1 NFDFSISMFT
11 IALEL
16 KFVAGAPFFV
26 TWLTLGLGEFASLLV
41 GAFVM
46 DKLGKRVDLSR

>member
-1 NFDFSISMFT
+1 MFT

-16 KFVAGAPFFV
+16 KFVAGSPFLV
-26 TWLTLGLGEFASLLV
+26 TWGTLALGEFASLFI
-41 GAFVM
+41 GAFIM